1 MRFESKEFIL
11 SRRQSQESQEVKKS
25 DYPKSKSVSERTKDY
40 IRRTNSKTPSSFG
53 SKNSPKEKK
62 ISDNHDNND
71 ARDDSASYNVEPPD
85 TTSNQPPLRLD
96 VSKKE
101 LQQLAK
107 LRLKRKQ
114 ELVLAKKK
122 SEKKI
127 NQPIVYD
134 PVDAFLE
141 AREAVRQSNKEK
153 AIESSQVIDDL
164 IQYFLPSH
172 MWMGKLMT
180 ESKSAVNKIQDMMMV
195 EYDHEY
201 R

>member
-11 SRRQSQESQEVKKS
+11 SRRQSQDSQEVKKS
-25 DYPKSKSVSERTKDY
+25 SGYPKSKSVSERTKDY
-40 IRRTNSKTPSSFG
+40 IRRTNSKTASSFG
-53 SKNSPKEKK
+53 PQNSPKEKK

-71 ARDDSASYNVEPPD
+71 ARDDGASHKVEPSVTAGNDKPK
-85 TTSNQPPLRLD
+85 PVD

-107 LRLKRKQ
+107 LRLQRKQ
-114 ELVLAKKK
+114 ELVLA
-122 SEKKI
+122 I
-127 NQPIVYD
+127 CNQQIVYD
-134 PVDAFLE
+134 PVDEFLK

-153 AIESSQVIDDL
+153 GIESSQVIDDL
-164 IQYFLPSH
+164 IMYFLPSH
-172 MWMGKLMT
+172 MWMGKLMS
-180 ESKSAVNKIQDMMMV
+180 ESKGAVNKIQDRMMV